1 MDNAINRT
9 VVRMRDFRPRVNRSV
24 RSLRRGARSAAQS
37 TEGFV
42 RENPWAAIGI
52 AVAAGLLAG
61 VGTAALR
68 IVSSRRDAD
77 AADDA
82 VAATSG

>member
-9 VVRMRDFRPRVNRSV
+9 VVRMRDFRPRVNSSV
-24 RSLRRGARSAAQS
+24 RSLRRGARSAAQN

-61 VGTAALR
+61 IGTGALR
-68 IVSSRRDAD
+68 IVRSRRDMD

-82 VAATSG
+82 AAATSG